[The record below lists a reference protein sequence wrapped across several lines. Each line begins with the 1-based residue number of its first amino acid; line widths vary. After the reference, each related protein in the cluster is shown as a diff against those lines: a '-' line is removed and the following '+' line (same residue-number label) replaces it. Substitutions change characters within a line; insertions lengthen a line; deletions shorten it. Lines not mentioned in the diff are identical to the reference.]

1 MAQLPKKPPVDLVIE
16 PMSEDDVAS
25 VSIIENSSFK
35 DPWPSQS
42 FYTELESNRLA
53 FYLVARI
60 KSEGKAVAYIGA
72 WHVLDEVHIT
82 TLAVAEKYR
91 RRGIATRLMET
102 LSETTGSRGARYL
115 TLEVRPS
122 NHAAIKFYE
131 KQGFKILGFRKRYY
145 KDEDALI
152 MTKDL

>member
-1 MAQLPKKPPVDLVIE
+1 MAQLPEKPSTDLVIE
-16 PMSEDDVAS
+16 PMDEADVAS
-25 VSIIENSSFK
+25 VSIIEDSSFS

-60 KSEGKAVAYIGA
+60 KNGEKAVAYIGA
-72 WHVLDEVHIT
+72 WQILVEVHIT

-91 RRGIATRLMET
+91 RCGIATRLVEALIEAT
-102 LSETTGSRGARYL
+102 RSRGARYL
-115 TLEVRPS
+115 ALEVRPS
-122 NHAAIKFYE
+122 NDAAINFY
-131 KQGFKILGFRKRYY
+131 KKHGFKTFGCRKSYY
-145 KDEDALI
+145 VDEDALI